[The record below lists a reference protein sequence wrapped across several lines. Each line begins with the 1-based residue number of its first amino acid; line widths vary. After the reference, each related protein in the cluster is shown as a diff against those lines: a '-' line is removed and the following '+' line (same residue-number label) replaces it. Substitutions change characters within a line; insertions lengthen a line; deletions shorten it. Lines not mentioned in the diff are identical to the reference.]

1 MCSASDYYTH
11 GTLVPDKVLKTGL
24 GIHIKESGEERATSY
39 KLPKGKKARIKALR
53 KPGGMPTGLPQ
64 VILKLPKGKTLKDVA
79 KPTMIEGATRRG
91 KPAVKKYPLNALVDP
106 KYIVGVRDPKT
117 GVIKKINKKP
127 KVFSGGGGKNA
138 ELIRRMTSLA
148 IPKILE

>member
-1 MCSASDYYTH
+1 
-11 GTLVPDKVLKTGL
+11 
-24 GIHIKESGEERATSY
+24 
-39 KLPKGKKARIKALR
+39 
-53 KPGGMPTGLPQ
+53 MPTGLPQ

-79 KPTMIEGATRRG
+79 KPTMIEGA
-91 KPAVKKYPLNALVDP
+91 KKYPLNALVDP

-138 ELIRRMTSLA
+138 ELIRRMTSLS

>member
-1 MCSASDYYTH
+1 MCSASDYYSH
-11 GTLVPDKVLKTGL
+11 GTPVPDKVLKTGL
-24 GIHIKESGEERATSY
+24 GIHIKESGKERATSY

-79 KPTMIEGATRRG
+79 KPTMIEGA
-91 KPAVKKYPLNALVDP
+91 KKYPLNALVDP
-106 KYIVGVRDPKT
+106 KYIVGVRAPKT

-138 ELIRRMTSLA
+138 ELIRRMTSLS

>member
-1 MCSASDYYTH
+1 MCSASDYYSH
-11 GTLVPDKVLKTGL
+11 GTSRPDKVIKSGL

-39 KLPKGKKARIKALR
+39 KLPKGKKARNKALSR
-53 KPGGMPTGLPQ
+53 PGGMPTNIPQ

-79 KPTMIEGATRRG
+79 KPAMVEGG
-91 KPAVKKYPLNALVDP
+91 KTKTPLNARVDP

-117 GVIKKINKKP
+117 GVIKKISKKP

>member
-1 MCSASDYYTH
+1 MCSTSDYYSH
-11 GTLVPDKVLKTGL
+11 GTPVPDKVLKTGL
-24 GIHIKESGEERATSY
+24 GIHIKESGKERATSI
-39 KLPKGKKARIKALR
+39 KLPKGKKARIKALS
-53 KPGGMPTGLPQ
+53 KPGGLHTGLPQ
-64 VILKLPKGKTLKDVA
+64 ILLKLPRGKTLKDVA
-79 KPTMIEGATRRG
+79 KPMMISGG
-91 KPAVKKYPLNALVDP
+91 KKNKPLNALVDP